1 MAPSSSRRRRGRG
14 MHSSRGSQQS
24 SARGSQRP
32 SNTQPSARR
41 ARVTPS
47 VRESSV
53 AACTESS
60 ANDLASE
67 LEGRNGVGNQ
77 EQEDEN
83 EDLCQVIM
91 AIDMKERGTVGCC
104 YYVAQEEKLYI
115 LEDITSGGF
124 EAVETLKLDVEPTLV
139 LVSTRADQSA
149 SNLEQTHQGI
159 PDEDDVQFQLP
170 YHLDVRPSQE
180 FSFEGARLKLSKLQL
195 DGPRNETRFLVPGDT
210 FSMGQN
216 GDETDFG
223 FTDQQGRLL
232 NLSGSLDMDN
242 RVSIGCAGAVITY
255 LQRKR
260 SAECLSQNRPENEKF
275 RIRAVDMRSLQ
286 GTMFVNKDTLTS
298 LQVIQSESH
307 PNAFNQGPSKGSSG
321 AKESLSVFG
330 LFHHFA
336 RTPQGKAR
344 LRQMF
349 LRPSTDIARIK
360 ERHDFIG
367 IYLRSDNDVV
377 IEKLT
382 KSLKGIKNLRPVMVH
397 VRKGISS
404 GNAKFKGFRSGVW
417 ATLLEFAF
425 HAIDVQET
433 IRSVTGAENLD
444 LHARALEKL
453 DVTKLHQVD
462 LQSSIEEHRTVV
474 KPRVDRELDDLKE
487 TYNGM
492 DSLLNQVAVNIAATI
507 PEELRNDLNVIYFPQ
522 LGFNIAMPLDELGR
536 AVYDGG
542 EERWDQV
549 FTTENRIYFK
559 DFRMREMD
567 ERLGDIY
574 GLICEKEIEI
584 VYEMAQ
590 RVLQYETML
599 VEASDICGEI
609 DSLVALVQGAS
620 LYKLIRPHIT
630 QDNSIVIKGGRH
642 LLHEL
647 TVPTFIPNDT
657 LIVGGNGRE
666 TVSSSPSSQSLEN
679 SSVVAGP
686 QGPSMLLLTGPNYS
700 GKSVYLKQVA
710 LIVYMA
716 HIGSFVPADSARIGI
731 TDKILTRITTRET
744 AQSSFMIDLQQIS
757 FALTLATERS
767 LLIIDEFGKGTE
779 STDGAGLACGLFEY
793 LLSRG
798 EKRPKVLAA
807 THFHEIFENG
817 FLAPRRELGFGY
829 MEVQV
834 DPMASDVEN
843 QVTYLYNFR
852 SGRSNASFGTN
863 CAAMN
868 GIDPAIISRANE
880 IGTLAARGEDLVVI
894 CAKMSADEMD
904 ELEDAENMARRFLEA
919 DFSEDAFHGGGVGG
933 GGGYERPEVILES
946 IVAKDDG
953 SVVMTE
959 FT

>member
-24 SARGSQRP
+24 SARGGQRP
-32 SNTQPSARR
+32 SNTQSSARR
-41 ARVTPS
+41 VRVTPS

-60 ANDLASE
+60 VNDIASE

-77 EQEDEN
+77 EQEGEN

-104 YYVAQEEKLYI
+104 YYVAEEERLYI

-124 EAVETLKLDVEPTLV
+124 EAIETY
-139 LVSTRADQSA
+139 
-149 SNLEQTHQGI
+149 
-159 PDEDDVQFQLP
+159 VQFQLP

-180 FSFEGARLKLSKLQL
+180 FSFEGARLKLSNLQL
-195 DGPRNETRFLVPGDT
+195 DGSRNETRFLVPGDT
-210 FSMGQN
+210 FSVGQN

-242 RVSIGCAGAVITY
+242 RVSIGCAGAIITY

-260 SAECLSQNRPENEKF
+260 TSECLSQNHPGNDKF

-367 IYLRSDNDVV
+367 IYLRSDNDVA

-397 VRKGISS
+397 
-404 GNAKFKGFRSGVW
+404 
-417 ATLLEFAF
+417 
-425 HAIDVQET
+425 
-433 IRSVTGAENLD
+433 
-444 LHARALEKL
+444 
-453 DVTKLHQVD
+453 VD

-492 DSLLNQVAVNIAATI
+492 DSLLNQVAVNIATTI
-507 PEELRNDLNVIYFPQ
+507 PEGLRNDLNVIYFPQ

-590 RVLQYETML
+590 KVLQYETML

-609 DSLVALVQGAS
+609 DSLLALVQGAS
-620 LYKLIRPHIT
+620 LYKLIRPQIT

-666 TVSSSPSSQSLEN
+666 TVSPSPSSQSLEN
-679 SSVVAGP
+679 SSAVAGP

-716 HIGSFVPADSARIGI
+716 HVGSFVPAESARIGI

-744 AQSSFMIDLQQIS
+744 VSKAQSSFMIDLQQIS

-779 STDGAGLACGLFEY
+779 STDGASLACGLFEY
-793 LLSRG
+793 LLSLG

-843 QVTYLYNFR
+843 QVTYLYKLISDLDEVTPALER
-852 SGRSNASFGTN
+852 T
-863 CAAMN
+863 MN

-880 IGTLAARGEDLVVI
+880 IGTLAARGEDLVVV

-904 ELEDAENMARRFLEA
+904 ELEDAESMARRFLEA
-919 DFSEDAFHGGGVGG
+919 DFSEDAFRRGG
-933 GGGYERPEVILES
+933 GGGYERPGVILES

>member
-149 SNLEQTHQGI
+149 SNLEQTHQDI
-159 PDEDDVQFQLP
+159 PNEDDVQFQLP

-195 DGPRNETRFLVPGDT
+195 DGSRNETRFLVPGDT

-417 ATLLEFAF
+417 ATLLE
-425 HAIDVQET
+425 
-433 IRSVTGAENLD
+433 
-444 LHARALEKL
+444 
-453 DVTKLHQVD
+453 VD

-507 PEELRNDLNVIYFPQ
+507 PEGLRNDLNVIYFPQ

-609 DSLVALVQGAS
+609 DSLLALVQGAN
-620 LYKLIRPHIT
+620 LYKLIRPQIT

-642 LLHEL
+642 LLQEL

-666 TVSSSPSSQSLEN
+666 AVSSSPSSQSLEN

-744 AQSSFMIDLQQIS
+744 VSKAQSSFMIDLQQIS

-834 DPMASDVEN
+834 DPMASDAEN

-904 ELEDAENMARRFLEA
+904 ELEDARLLSHLGKLNAEIGMQESMARRFLEA
-919 DFSEDAFHGGGVGG
+919 DFSEDAFHGGGGG
-933 GGGYERPEVILES
+933 GGGYERPEVILDS